1 MMSRSSI
8 IVSLRLLR
16 RFRSTFWR
24 WVERAN
30 QETPGPTTVIMSFFF
45 TIVKYN
51 ILELSKCSGTTR
63 PAGRTMGGAASGW
76 SRAARDVYE
85 PCTGSCVEPEGA
97 RRRSVGNFLVSS
109 PISFLRRAN
118 RCCAGLSFRQIGP
131 PGAPSWRPTARMGT
145 FREGMAMRVT
155 ARLAP
160 TVRRQTRLGACV
172 MKDLEEMLERLFQ
185 TAWSLRPSPA
195 RNQVFRELEQFRLQ
209 IDALRKRTELPER
222 KDASG

>member
-1 MMSRSSI
+1 
-8 IVSLRLLR
+8 
-16 RFRSTFWR
+16 
-24 WVERAN
+24 
-30 QETPGPTTVIMSFFF
+30 
-45 TIVKYN
+45 
-51 ILELSKCSGTTR
+51 
-63 PAGRTMGGAASGW
+63 
-76 SRAARDVYE
+76 
-85 PCTGSCVEPEGA
+85 
-97 RRRSVGNFLVSS
+97 
-109 PISFLRRAN
+109 
-118 RCCAGLSFRQIGP
+118 
-131 PGAPSWRPTARMGT
+131 
-145 FREGMAMRVT
+145 MAMRVT